1 MSSNQLSGARY
12 LAEALQRGPLP
23 HPPHATPL
31 PHLGYRHGFWQY
43 EASGLLGCPYPLWI
57 PFLSGYGGITL
68 LLMPNDTVYY
78 LVSDNG
84 EFGFADALAESHRLK
99 SMCPASAG

>member
-1 MSSNQLSGARY
+1 MITAGA
-12 LAEALQRGPLP
+12 AEAAKPAKAGHPIHAPNHNAHSGPSS
-23 HPPHATPL
+23 
-31 PHLGYRHGFWQY
+31 
-43 EASGLLGCPYPLWI
+43 ASLHERAVKALAD
-57 PFLSGYGGITL
+57 ITDSPAGL

-99 SMCPASAG
+99 SMFPASAG